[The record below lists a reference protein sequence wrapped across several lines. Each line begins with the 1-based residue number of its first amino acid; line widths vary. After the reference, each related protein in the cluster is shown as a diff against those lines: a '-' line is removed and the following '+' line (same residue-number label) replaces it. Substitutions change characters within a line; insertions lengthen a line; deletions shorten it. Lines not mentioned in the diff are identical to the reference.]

1 MRLRLKKR
9 TSINSNQSQP
19 LHKEKEMADFR
30 KCLLAFALIALLSG
44 LASAQ
49 VTPALQCTFNAA
61 VTPTVRAEGLAEL
74 VGDIVLNCTGGQP
87 TAVNAIVPQANVTV
101 YLSTNMTSRITASPF
116 TEVFMMFDEPHSP
129 ANITYTQSGTIATP
143 GTVPM
148 VAATGVSTPGAV
160 PLYQCDQAGSLLGIC
175 SVYGTGNGLGTYDPR
190 SGGNGALGVRPN
202 VFQARVTGNN
212 QVTFFGVPIDP
223 PGTSG
228 NRIIRI
234 TNLRGNANLLGV
246 SSTLVP
252 TQIVANISVSPP
264 NLLPL
269 NNPQQTVAFVAK
281 GLTVSVR
288 DGSMTAA
295 NVFIQCVS
303 ANSAIAAD
311 PTKGFPTTAGSQDL
325 QQFGI
330 RYDEGFPAAW
340 KEKNIAV
347 HLINT
352 GVLAG
357 GAISYATDS
366 PQDVPGSNYFSESGF
381 EVNGATI
388 GAAPAGFGPFL
399 TPNAAFVAAT
409 RGATLAGTANQGTR
423 LMAQFNSIPTGTQL
437 FVPVAL
443 YLVNQQA
450 TASRTGVAVLVQTDN
465 NGAGAFSPVTGATA
479 TGLAPVSISGGSG
492 IAVYEILYDDPFNN
506 ERLTVP
512 VAVAYVSN
520 AGNNLP
526 APNVQSTVTGSFAPL
541 SNVGTYDSS
550 NAAPIPRFAPS
561 TTPLNTYK
569 IVKCSCNVLFP
580 WVVYSQ
586 GYDTGIALSNTSV
599 DPWGTTPQQGLVT
612 INYYSAGTPP
622 PAQTTNAPV
631 PGGQTLVFTVSGGGN
646 FGIGPVSNGFAGYII
661 AQAQFQY
668 CHGYAYIS
676 SFGALPTSPGTSEG
690 YLGIIL
696 DIPGLNR
703 TGQVG
708 ENEAH

>member
-1 MRLRLKKR
+1 
-9 TSINSNQSQP
+9 
-19 LHKEKEMADFR
+19 MAFR
-30 KCLLAFALIALLSG
+30 KCLLAFALVALLSS

-49 VTPALQCTFNAA
+49 ITPALQCTFNAA

-74 VGDIVLNCTGGQP
+74 VGDIVLNCTGGTP
-87 TAVNAIVPQANVTV
+87 TALGATVPQANVTV
-101 YLSTNMTSRITASPF
+101 YLSTNMTSRITANPF
-116 TEVFMMFDEPHSP
+116 TEVFMIFDEPHSP
-129 ANITYTQSGTIATP
+129 SNP
-143 GTVPM
+143 
-148 VAATGVSTPGAV
+148 AV
-160 PLYQCDQAGSLLGIC
+160 PLVQCDTTNAALGIC
-175 SVYGTGNGLGTYDPR
+175 SITGTGNGVGTY
-190 SGGNGALGVRPN
+190 NGSTGRPN

-223 PGTSG
+223 PGTTT

-269 NNPQQTVAFVAK
+269 NNPQQTVAFVQR

-288 DGSMTAA
+288 DGSMTSP
-295 NVFIQCVS
+295 NTFIQCVG
-303 ANSAIAAD
+303 ANPDLAGDA
-311 PTKGFPTTAGSQDL
+311 TKALGSKTQDG

-347 HLINT
+347 HLSNTPSRDPNT
-352 GVLAG
+352 GLVTG
-357 GAISYATDS
+357 FPGVYPTDS

-381 EVNGATI
+381 EVNGASI
-388 GAAPAGFGPFL
+388 GAAPAGYGPFL
-399 TPNAAFVAAT
+399 APNAAFVAAG
-409 RGATLAGTANQGTR
+409 RGANIAGTANQGTR
-423 LMAQFNSIPTGTQL
+423 LMAQFNSIPTGVQL
-437 FVPVAL
+437 FVPAAL
-443 YLVNQQA
+443 NIRTPANTLV
-450 TASRTGVAVLVQTDN
+450 SGGVISGLAVLVATDA
-465 NGAGAFSPVTGATA
+465 NGAGAFSQASFSSA
-479 TGLAPVSISGGSG
+479 NGLSAVSISGGSG
-492 IAVYEILYDDPFNN
+492 IAVYEVLYSDPFNN

-512 VAVAYVSN
+512 VAVAYKAD

-541 SNVGTYDSS
+541 SNVGTYDTS

-561 TTPLNTYK
+561 TTPLNTFK
-569 IVKCSCNVLFP
+569 VVKCSCNLLFP
-580 WVVYSQ
+580 WVVYAQ
-586 GYDTGIALSNTSV
+586 GYDTGIAISNTSV
-599 DPWGTTPQQGLVT
+599 DPFGTTPQQGNVT

-631 PGGQTLVFTVSGGGN
+631 PGGQSLVFTVSGGGN
-646 FGIGPVSNGFAGYII
+646 FGISGISNGFAGYII

-690 YLGIIL
+690 YLGIVL
-696 DIPGLNR
+696 DQGGLYR
-703 TGQVG
+703 TGQTG
-708 ENEAH
+708 ENLAH